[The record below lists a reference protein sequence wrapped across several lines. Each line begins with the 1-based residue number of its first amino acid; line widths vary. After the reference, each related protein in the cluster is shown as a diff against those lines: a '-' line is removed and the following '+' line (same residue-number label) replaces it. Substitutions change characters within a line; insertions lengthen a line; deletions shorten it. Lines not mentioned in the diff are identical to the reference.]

1 MKLTTKQILRMER
14 LKRGWTQEDVANM
27 LNMGRASYAQYE
39 TGKNIP
45 TTENIIK
52 LAQIYRVP
60 TDYLLQVDYGEAIKF
75 SMKQGKEWGEEL
87 ADEYIEK
94 GKKAC
99 PKKEGRTRIKT
110 SASAPYGL
118 PPTPVLRTEAG

>member
-1 MKLTTKQILRMER
+1 MSQTCSIWVEHHMHNMKP
-14 LKRGWTQEDVANM
+14 
-27 LNMGRASYAQYE
+27 
-39 TGKNIP
+39 GKNIP

-94 GKKAC
+94 MEKKRVR
-99 PKKEGRTRIKT
+99 KRRQNKNKT

-118 PPTPVLRTEAG
+118 PRRRATHGSWLRPI

>member
-39 TGKNIP
+39 TGKTIP

-94 GKKAC
+94 MEKKRVRKKKA
-99 PKKEGRTRIKT
+99 EQ
-110 SASAPYGL
+110 
-118 PPTPVLRTEAG
+118 E

>member
-39 TGKNIP
+39 TGKNTP

-94 GKKAC
+94 MEKKRVRKKKA
-99 PKKEGRTRIKT
+99 EQ
-110 SASAPYGL
+110 
-118 PPTPVLRTEAG
+118 E

>member
-60 TDYLLQVDYGEAIKF
+60 TDYLLQVDYCEAIKF

-94 GKKAC
+94 MEKKRVRKKKA
-99 PKKEGRTRIKT
+99 EQ
-110 SASAPYGL
+110 
-118 PPTPVLRTEAG
+118 E

>member
-60 TDYLLQVDYGEAIKF
+60 TDYLLQVDYG
-75 SMKQGKEWGEEL
+75 
-87 ADEYIEK
+87 
-94 GKKAC
+94 
-99 PKKEGRTRIKT
+99 
-110 SASAPYGL
+110 
-118 PPTPVLRTEAG
+118 

>member
-39 TGKNIP
+39 TGKIIP

-94 GKKAC
+94 MEKKRVRKKKA
-99 PKKEGRTRIKT
+99 EQ
-110 SASAPYGL
+110 
-118 PPTPVLRTEAG
+118 E

>member
-60 TDYLLQVDYGEAIKF
+60 TDYKI
-75 SMKQGKEWGEEL
+75 
-87 ADEYIEK
+87 
-94 GKKAC
+94 
-99 PKKEGRTRIKT
+99 TN
-110 SASAPYGL
+110 SARSYN
-118 PPTPVLRTEAG
+118 VKMSQIV